1 MAQLTLVSPGLAP
14 PLQLRTAARRLV
26 IVVSDRSTLLPRRI
40 SASVGDLFQVARIV
54 EPSGLGGNVDVCTQ
68 LQPENLLK
76 DRIWAVILS
85 PGSQGLVSATLLF
98 QLQMHGIRV
107 LSESRFWEEEAYYID
122 PDSADASWLL
132 TGRGFRQGR
141 ASRIGKVLS
150 DMILATA
157 MLLMTLPLMLLV
169 AILIKLDSAGPVL
182 YRQERVG
189 LRGKPF
195 SIFKFRSMHIDAE
208 AGGRPLWAA
217 VGDPRVTRVGRFI
230 RYTRIDELPQLLNVL
245 RGEMSLIGPRPE
257 RPYFVEK
264 LAAAISFYTMR
275 HYVKPGITGWA
286 QVNAS
291 YGASIEDA
299 REKLRY
305 DLYYIKHRSFV
316 LDVLILW
323 RTLRVVVFQQGSR

>member
-1 MAQLTLVSPGLAP
+1 MTLVSPGLAP
-14 PLQLRTAARRLV
+14 LFQLRAAARRLV
-26 IVVSDRSTLLPRRI
+26 IVVSDRSALLPRLI
-40 SASVGDLFQVARIV
+40 SASVGDLFEVTRVV
-54 EPSGLGGNVDVCTQ
+54 EPSRLGGNMDLCTQ
-68 LQPENLLK
+68 LQPEALLK
-76 DRIWAVILS
+76 ERIWAVVLS
-85 PGSQGLVSATLLF
+85 QGSQGLVSTTLLF

-107 LSESRFWEEEAYYID
+107 LSESRFWEEEAYFID
-122 PDSADASWLL
+122 PDSTDASWLL

-141 ASRIGKVLS
+141 VSKTGKVLM
-150 DMILATA
+150 DMILAIA
-157 MLLMTLPLMLLV
+157 MLFMSLPLMLLV

-189 LRGKPF
+189 VRGKPF
-195 SIFKFRSMHIDAE
+195 TLFKFRSMHRDAE

-257 RPYFVEK
+257 RPYFVDK
-264 LAAAISFYTMR
+264 LTAVIPFYAMR

-291 YGASIEDA
+291 YGASTEDA

-316 LDVLILW
+316 LDMLIVW
-323 RTLRVVVFQQGSR
+323 RTLRVVVLQQGAR